1 MSIILVG
8 TLLWIAFRNVFFIAS
23 LIITIFVGLSI
34 TLGIVAFTVGS
45 LNIIS
50 VAFAVLFIGI
60 SVDFG
65 IQLSLRLREIKTY
78 TTNNVISSVKDISRS
93 IIIVGTT
100 SIIGFLS
107 FVPTE
112 YIGLSEL
119 GLVSTIGVLVGL
131 VTNIFFLPS
140 LLLSFNAF
148 KNQKTT
154 LLFNSNLISLINF
167 FKKKDCYNFSFYFY
181 FNCLIIFL
189 QKYKF

>member
-1 MSIILVG
+1 M
-8 TLLWIAFRNVFFIAS
+8 
-23 LIITIFVGLSI
+23 
-34 TLGIVAFTVGS
+34 
-45 LNIIS
+45 
-50 VAFAVLFIGI
+50 
-60 SVDFG
+60 DFG

-131 VTNIFFLPS
+131 VTNIFFCLH
-140 LLLSFNAF
+140 
-148 KNQKTT
+148 
-154 LLFNSNLISLINF
+154 
-167 FKKKDCYNFSFYFY
+167 YF
-181 FNCLIIFL
+181 
-189 QKYKF
+189 